1 MKTINKT
8 QLLLKAIDIE
18 LKALLEQDLRAFR
31 AAQVKQGNNQGAKKA
46 A

>member
-8 QLLLKAIDIE
+8 QILLKAIDIE
-18 LKALLEQDLRAFR
+18 LKALLEQDLKAFR
-31 AAQVKQGNNQGAKKA
+31 AAQKQGNNQGAKKA